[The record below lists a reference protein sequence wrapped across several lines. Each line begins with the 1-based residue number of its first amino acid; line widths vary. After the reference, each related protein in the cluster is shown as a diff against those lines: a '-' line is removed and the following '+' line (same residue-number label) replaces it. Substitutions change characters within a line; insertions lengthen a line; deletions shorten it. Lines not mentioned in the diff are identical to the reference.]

1 MFYFLLSFFFLVS
14 IQKILQTPSIQI
26 DAQRVCVSLLRRFD
40 HSNETVLVRKIA
52 IRFRLRRAAAAA
64 V

>member
-1 MFYFLLSFFFLVS
+1 MFYFLLSFYFLVS

-26 DAQRVCVSLLRRFD
+26 DAQRVSLLRRFD